1 MSEIK
6 VDDPKRGVNLK
17 GADKTA
23 RPPTTRGVLYC
34 GDESTQYEPSPDG
47 QAAKIVVDK

>member
-6 VDDPKRGVNLK
+6 VDDPKRGVKLK

-23 RPPTTRGVLYC
+23 RIPI
-34 GDESTQYEPSPDG
+34 
-47 QAAKIVVDK
+47 KVVPLQEKLK